1 MRREFSD
8 SNKRILAARVA
19 YRCSCPGCSR
29 ITIGPGNEKNDQVI
43 NLGEAAHI
51 YAASDKGPR
60 SNPTLSDEQIV
71 SIDNGIW
78 LCRHHARMIDADQ
91 INYSAETL
99 QQWKALAEQATYTNL
114 QNLER
119 DAVILPQTLI
129 SFSPH
134 IIFFGIWL
142 SVMDDTWRFEVANF
156 IEGDIT
162 TLRAYSIEFD
172 AMQLWERFVAI
183 ESQGDGRQLQ
193 SISWQTDANNK
204 LEISCQ
210 VLPKSARTDPE
221 KYGGDLGLGDNLDLE
236 IKDGDF
242 TMVKGVDSALQTMRV
257 VLSSSFGDFY
267 GAPQVGSAFSHYY
280 AKYINNPALLNR
292 LIKLEIIRLL
302 SVETPDSVSKKS
314 SANFDFI
321 NRVLEAN
328 FIETSAAAKTVSVQ
342 LKLEWGNNKIWEGL
356 LLLHPRTPSEEK
368 ETFEDIE
375 AVMRNLLNGS
385 IDDSSFPFKIP

>member
-1 MRREFSD
+1 MRREFSE
-8 SNKRILAARVA
+8 STKRILAARVA

-29 ITIGPGNEKNDQVI
+29 ITIGPSNEKNDQVI

-51 YAASDKGPR
+51 YAASDNGPR
-60 SNPTLSDEQIV
+60 SNPTLTNEQIV

-78 LCRHHARMIDADQ
+78 LCRHHGRMIDADQ

-99 QQWKALAEQATYTNL
+99 QQWKALAEQTTYTNL
-114 QNLER
+114 QNLEK

-129 SFSPH
+129 SLSPH
-134 IIFFGIWL
+134 IIFSGTWL
-142 SVMDDTWRFEVANF
+142 SVMDDTWRFGVAHF

-162 TLRAYSIEFD
+162 SLRGYSIEFD
-172 AMQLWERFVAI
+172 KMQPWERFVAI

-210 VLPKSARTDPE
+210 VLPKSARTDPD
-221 KYGGDLGLGDNLDLE
+221 KYGGDLGLGDDLDLE

-242 TMVKGVDSALQTMRV
+242 TEVKGVDSALQTMRV
-257 VLSSSFGDFY
+257 VLSSGFGDFY
-267 GAPQVGSAFSHYY
+267 SAPQVGSAFSHYY
-280 AKYINNPALLNR
+280 AKYNDNPTLLNR

-302 SVETPDSVSKKS
+302 SVETPDSISQKNS
-314 SANFDFI
+314 PDFNFI
-321 NRVLEAN
+321 NRVLDAN
-328 FIETSAAAKTVSVQ
+328 LLETSVAAKTVSVQ
-342 LKLEWGNNKIWEGL
+342 LTLEWGNNKQWEGV
-356 LLLHPRTPSEEK
+356 LLLHPRSPSEEN
-368 ETFEDIE
+368 ETFADIE
-375 AVMRNLLNGS
+375 ALLRNLLDGS